1 MIECQAIA
9 KVRFLLIKIYKMS
22 RHQTLDMTIDDGYE
36 RLKEIIKQ
44 RGIVIKD
51 VTLSSNRKSKFY
63 YDIKSIV
70 NEPEGAVLIGELML
84 TRILNVEPKIMSVGG
99 LESGAIAISTA
110 IVCSCYYSRLPNTI
124 SGFFVRKSVKTYG
137 LEKRIEGIVKDP
149 VAVVDDVVTTGKSVL
164 DAVTALR
171 NHGLNNIHI
180 FSVIDRESEE
190 NLLEKNNL
198 QYHSLFKH
206 SDFSA
211 YIDSKLDES

>member
-1 MIECQAIA
+1 M
-9 KVRFLLIKIYKMS
+9 
-22 RHQTLDMTIDDGYE
+22 DMTIEDKHE
-36 RLKEIIKQ
+36 RLKEIIKE

-63 YDIKSIV
+63 YDVKSIV

-84 TRILNVEPKIMSVGG
+84 TRILKVEPKIMSVGG

-110 IVCSCYYSRLPNTI
+110 IVCSCYHSKLPNTI

-137 LEKRIEGIVKDP
+137 LEKMIEGIAKDP
-149 VAVVDDVVTTGKSVL
+149 IAVVDDVVTTGKSVL

-180 FSVIDRESEE
+180 FSVIDREAEE

-206 SDFSA
+206 SDFSSH
-211 YIDSKLDES
+211 IGSKLGES